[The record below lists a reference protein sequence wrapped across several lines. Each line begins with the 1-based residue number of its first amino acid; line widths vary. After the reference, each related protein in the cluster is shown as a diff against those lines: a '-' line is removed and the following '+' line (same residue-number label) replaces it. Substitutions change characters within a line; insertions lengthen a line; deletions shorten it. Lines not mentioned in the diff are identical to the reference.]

1 MANNNFYA
9 LIHCSADGLSYYD
22 CVVNNEVGLIQVLKE
37 ESENCLSIDDLTLS
51 EFEAEYDCSFSDY
64 KKLRRCSK
72 HLPKDFK
79 RYYFQLSDM
88 CVHLVLFTPDLD
100 EVKKYLDDNK
110 FEYDE
115 VLNEDNVKKILDS
128 YCERND
134 YR

>member
-1 MANNNFYA
+1 MNKNNFYA

-22 CVVNNEVGLIQVLKE
+22 CVINNEVGLIQVLKE

-64 KKLRRCSK
+64 KKLKRCSK
-72 HLPKDFK
+72 HLPKNFNK
-79 RYYFQLSDM
+79 YYFQLSDM
-88 CVHLVLFTPDLD
+88 CVHLALFTSDLD

-110 FEYDE
+110 FEYE
-115 VLNEDNVKKILDS
+115 ETLNEDNVKKILDL